1 MNPARIE
8 MLLKELCGRDVKL
21 SENTAPHTFEISVS
35 PGTSEASLDQI
46 IKLVNEG
53 DRHKKVSEWFLILQ
67 QQSKFGQILSRRNS
81 LIE

>member
-21 SENTAPHTFEISVS
+21 IENTAPHTFEISVS

-46 IKLVNEG
+46 IKLVNEVKQAQKSFRVVF
-53 DRHKKVSEWFLILQ
+53 DTPTTIKIRADL
-67 QQSKFGQILSRRNS
+67 RNQ
-81 LIE
+81 